1 MKEKIVKCREGLL
14 RGRTDGEV
22 AVFWSVPYAAP
33 PVGELRWKGPRPA
46 YPWLGI
52 RNAALKPPM
61 PVQTLFPN
69 SSLGSHEMSE
79 DCLYLNIWA
88 PDHPQESCPVLVWF
102 YGGALQGGNADSPV
116 NDGSVYAR
124 DGVILV
130 TVGYRVG
137 VFGFMCHPD
146 MRRESIHEY
155 VGNFGHRDQLAA
167 LKWIR
172 ENIENFGGDPDRVTV
187 SGQSAGS
194 ASCCALMNAPAAKG
208 YLQGAIC
215 QSGDI
220 FQPERDVPVQEAEEW
235 GKALAESFGC
245 SSLEEFRRVPFTEM
259 YQEGDPMMKRVH
271 QICAAVI
278 DGAFLPGP
286 QGELMLQNQS
296 NPVPI
301 ILGSNLDEGSR
312 SAAETYVP
320 TVFKRLGL
328 PDSLYQ
334 DIPDLNKKADALARD
349 YWYGRHLAW
358 AKIRALDYGLPTW
371 QYVFAR
377 RLTPMGASHGM
388 EIPYAFGNLD
398 AKPDFG
404 MPQPYEKEDKALS
417 DLIHRYWVN
426 FVRKGDPNGE
436 GLPLW
441 PKKGADA
448 VHMQFDVVSGMQN
461 DCLRDTDAITSPL
474 VEKWMR
480 SRM

>member
-61 PVQTLFPN
+61 PVQMLFPN
-69 SSLGSHEMSE
+69 SSLGTHEMSE

-194 ASCCALMNAPAAKG
+194 AS
-208 YLQGAIC
+208 
-215 QSGDI
+215 
-220 FQPERDVPVQEAEEW
+220 
-235 GKALAESFGC
+235 
-245 SSLEEFRRVPFTEM
+245 SLFS
-259 YQEGDPMMKRVH
+259 Q
-271 QICAAVI
+271 
-278 DGAFLPGP
+278 
-286 QGELMLQNQS
+286 
-296 NPVPI
+296 
-301 ILGSNLDEGSR
+301 
-312 SAAETYVP
+312 
-320 TVFKRLGL
+320 
-328 PDSLYQ
+328 
-334 DIPDLNKKADALARD
+334 
-349 YWYGRHLAW
+349 
-358 AKIRALDYGLPTW
+358 
-371 QYVFAR
+371 
-377 RLTPMGASHGM
+377 
-388 EIPYAFGNLD
+388 
-398 AKPDFG
+398 
-404 MPQPYEKEDKALS
+404 
-417 DLIHRYWVN
+417 
-426 FVRKGDPNGE
+426 
-436 GLPLW
+436 
-441 PKKGADA
+441 
-448 VHMQFDVVSGMQN
+448 
-461 DCLRDTDAITSPL
+461 
-474 VEKWMR
+474 
-480 SRM
+480 